1 MDNYI
6 HSQALAAISETIPA
20 PLQPIAI
27 QHLNGVCLKP
37 EDFLP
42 VSAKEDSRPKTS
54 KGPVGRPAAAQK
66 PFPESFPA
74 GSGITYDNLYDSRTM
89 KIIGGCLRR
98 LHESSLFSDAELEDK
113 RVELME
119 KLPFMLQGFNPQ
131 TAVTDARYKFTSTV
145 LGHMTSAIFNKRSS
159 RQRPISLN
167 QKINEDGE
175 LIDVLGEKDCAYLCV
190 YDKGLAQM
198 EALEELE
205 HLVSNLPERY
215 VLLILMKHQLGMTEE
230 KIAPRLQISRSAV
243 HKRLAAIPELAKSI
257 MREKGTRR

>member
-98 LHESSLFSDAELEDK
+98 LHESRLFSEAELEDK
-113 RVELME
+113 RIELME
-119 KLPFMLQGFNPQ
+119 SSPFMPQGFNPQ

-145 LGHMTSAIFNKRSS
+145 LGHMTSAIFNKRRVGKDLFLSTRKSTRTANSS
-159 RQRPISLN
+159 TCL
-167 QKINEDGE
+167 
-175 LIDVLGEKDCAYLCV
+175 A
-190 YDKGLAQM
+190 KGLRVFVCVRQGPCPDGGAGR
-198 EALEELE
+198 A
-205 HLVSNLPERY
+205 
-215 VLLILMKHQLGMTEE
+215 
-230 KIAPRLQISRSAV
+230 
-243 HKRLAAIPELAKSI
+243 
-257 MREKGTRR
+257 GTSCQ